1 MTMTALSNTLPP
13 TGIRPTSAGLAN
25 LFRICASEN
34 RVRNSFRYN
43 TYEKHTG
50 GEGGTEFSIPQPN
63 LKPLTSTP

>member
-13 TGIRPTSAGLAN
+13 PGTTPMSAGLAN

-43 TYEKHTG
+43 TYVRK
-50 GEGGTEFSIPQPN
+50 SC
-63 LKPLTSTP
+63 